1 MTRTQEFEKQT
12 KIKLT
17 LKKKSL
23 KKGRLQLWRRTTTQR
38 EWERSMWLENQKREV
53 DKWLIDDKEGW
64 VIKSKRNVK
73 GLDNPYENT
82 RKTNWNDVVIRYKT
96 LWINKTQHL
105 KSRKK
110 KIIGKMTNANYLRW
124 KDSWKRTGERTT
136 DEKQM
141 NCKPNNERTWRLEW
155 NKNNKK
161 ENERRRNK
169 TTNMKMMEERFQ
181 KNVGNKQKQGKR
193 VRTNWKEEGTET
205 QTLRKC
211 CLQTKLTWTG
221 KERTR

>member
-1 MTRTQEFEKQT
+1 MRRNKRRWKRSSDENTGVWKTNEDKVN
-12 KIKLT
+12 I
-17 LKKKSL
+17 KKKSL

-110 KIIGKMTNANYLRW
+110 KNYRKDDECKLSPMKRFLEANGR
-124 KDSWKRTGERTT
+124 
-136 DEKQM
+136 
-141 NCKPNNERTWRLEW
+141 
-155 NKNNKK
+155 KNH
-161 ENERRRNK
+161 
-169 TTNMKMMEERFQ
+169 
-181 KNVGNKQKQGKR
+181 GW
-193 VRTNWKEEGTET
+193 RTNE
-205 QTLRKC
+205 L
-211 CLQTKLTWTG
+211 
-221 KERTR
+221 